1 MRSDTGPFDNFIF
14 RCQIANSLP
23 VQSNINH
30 YGTEKILDGVSG
42 RSESSQIQTRHL
54 RKCAERSKASH
65 TGHDVEA
72 YILET
77 IQTVKLDLF
86 KIEDT
91 IKPAPGEDGDLPF

>member
-1 MRSDTGPFDNFIF
+1 MRSDTGPFDNYIF

-65 TGHDVEA
+65 IGTRFGGIYPRNNSDCETGPVQD
-72 YILET
+72 
-77 IQTVKLDLF
+77 
-86 KIEDT
+86 
-91 IKPAPGEDGDLPF
+91 